1 MTLQLG
7 FLTTQAR
14 GLLLLLLL
22 ACLLGAGCENGR
34 RGALAGKASPVPP
47 TQASVALET
56 DDVTPSSEEVE
67 EAPAEL
73 ALQTPLKGKIVEE
86 ARFGQSK
93 LKLNTKS
100 IGQKARHI
108 SFNADGTKVAV
119 RGSSGVVVYSYPE
132 FEELQSPEIEYVNAL
147 AFHDDM
153 LYLAA
158 SYALIRL
165 DKDGSTTTMPGLEER
180 VTAIE
185 PIEGKPLLALA
196 GPKGA
201 LIIYDLDGQQEVV
214 RRQFCELKIVA
225 LTSSKS
231 GNVLAVGGNNG
242 KISFLDTESWET
254 LWSTTIDSRTYSF
267 VELSEKVKVW
277 LASDEKGRFWRFDL
291 QAKEPEL
298 VSQSSES
305 FDPDELY
312 AMAATPAGQ
321 RLVAC
326 DGEGQVYVWDQEKG
340 SGTKGPK
347 WDDRAV
353 AWRSLSDSS
362 FLAITKSGELHTF
375 DLNETY
381 TPPPPPEDPPTT
393 FDGPLY
399 TLAVSPD
406 GQWLVG
412 ADSSRILFW
421 SLDAQ
426 GQASEPILLDRERCR
441 GEDCDVEYRPAL
453 ALAFSQDSSLIA
465 ASCDDHTT
473 RVWQRADQSL
483 IQTLQ
488 LESYAVSGI
497 DLTFASDNTLYF
509 IASDRDVAVWRP
521 GEEASV
527 RIETAHSD
535 ETTAVA
541 VTASHIV
548 TGGIGR
554 EGLTLWDREGKKVGL
569 FGEPR
574 EFDYINA
581 VALSGDQARIACGG
595 AGGGVHVFS
604 VPERELLFEAV
615 PVSPDDEDTDVV
627 ALSYG
632 PNDRWLASLHFDQ
645 FLRIW
650 SSKGQLLAQ
659 HALEVGGRAL
669 AVHPTLPII
678 WVSGATGVVKLRLE
692 EN

>member
-100 IGQKARHI
+100 IGQKVYQL

-119 RGSSGVVVYSYPE
+119 DGSRVVVYRYPE
-132 FEELQSPEIEYVNAL
+132 FEELQSPEIPYVNAL

-158 SYALIRL
+158 SDALIRL

-196 GPKGA
+196 GEKGA

-214 RRQFCELKIVA
+214 RRQFCELTITA

-231 GNVLAVGGNNG
+231 GKVLAVGGNNG
-242 KISFLDTESWET
+242 KISFFDTESWET

-267 VELSEKVKVW
+267 VELSEKLW

-399 TLAVSPD
+399 ALAVSPD

-412 ADSSRILFW
+412 ADSSRILLW

-453 ALAFSQDSSLIA
+453 ALAFSPDSSLVA

-483 IQTLQ
+483 IQSLQ
-488 LESYAVSGI
+488 LEWYTTSGL
-497 DLTFASDNTLYF
+497 DLTFASDNALYF
-509 IASDRDVAVWRP
+509 IVADRDLAVWRP
-521 GEEASV
+521 GQEASV
-527 RIETAHSD
+527 LIKTAHGD
-535 ETTAVA
+535 ETDAVV
-541 VTASHIV
+541 VTASHVV
-548 TGGIGR
+548 TGGIGG

-569 FGEPR
+569 FGEPE
-574 EFDYINA
+574 EFNYINA
-581 VALSGDQARIACGG
+581 MALSGDQARIACGG
-595 AGGGVHVFS
+595 AGQPVYVFS
-604 VPERELLFEAV
+604 VPERELLFRAE
-615 PVSPDDEDTDVV
+615 PFSPDNEDIGVV